1 MRLRWVGA
9 VVFTLAFVGVRGGW
23 AQAVGSGEIRGTLV
37 DATSRQPL
45 DAGSI
50 AVLRLRDTVVAGE
63 ARSAPDGLFR
73 VEHLPVGRYVVR
85 VRLLGFSPIVRS
97 DVDVTAEHSLV
108 DLGSIALSATAA
120 QVTGQVVTAE
130 RADVTTSPDRT
141 SFETKNMTAA
151 SGGTAV
157 DVLRNVPSVEVDATN
172 QVSLR
177 GNSGV
182 VVQINGRPSPLR
194 GEQLGNFLAQLPASA
209 VKRIDVSTNPSAKN
223 DPEGTAGIIN
233 IVLNEDAE
241 MGWSGGWTAATGT
254 TGQANAS
261 ANVGH
266 QGGPLTTYLSYG
278 VYHNHQDTDGETQ
291 LTNLHAVS
299 PARVASHINGT
310 VEPLWQ
316 NSVFRGEYRVTPRD
330 AVSLDG
336 TLSGGAFTRANVAHS
351 TDLDQSGQIIGRF
364 DQSNDQ
370 RTRYLTQDY
379 ALAYRRT
386 GEAKQR
392 AFSTEARFTRAAGT
406 IRTMMSGN
414 VEQGSAATGVQAIP
428 TEHDLSDVALPSWS
442 VQTDYT
448 EPFGGES
455 GTKLES
461 GFKELERRTNN
472 DFTAAL
478 LDSATGAF
486 LPSTA
491 RGTAF
496 GYREQI
502 SAAYALLTQ
511 QIAKLQAQAGLR
523 VEAATTDL
531 LLAGTRVGGQYAS
544 LFPSAILSYD
554 VTATR
559 QAKISYSRRI
569 TRPDPY
575 QLDPVEYRV
584 DARTLY
590 RGNAELRPEYT
601 DAIEVGL
608 QETRGWGSI
617 QLNPYARHTI
627 HAVRTIQSIDSS
639 GTTTNTYANV
649 ASTRELGAD
658 VTSTVHGGPMT
669 LLVAGNASH
678 YASDATNLAGNPSA
692 RALMWSTRVNVTW
705 QASKSVDA
713 QLTTNYRS
721 AFATEGGSR
730 KAFVF
735 MNAALRKKLWDD
747 QGSVTLRVQDP
758 FNLLTVGSVA
768 TNAQTI
774 QSSVQSY
781 GIRGVFIALSR
792 NFGQELKLKP
802 PDTQGA
808 PPTPPGDDRR

>member
-1 MRLRWVGA
+1 MA
-9 VVFTLAFVGVRGGW
+9 FTLAFVGVPRGS
-23 AQAVGSGEIRGTLV
+23 AQTSAPGELHGTLV
-37 DATSRQPL
+37 DAASQQPL
-45 DAGSI
+45 DAGSVT
-50 AVLRLRDTVVAGE
+50 VLRARDSVVAGE
-63 ARSAPDGLFR
+63 ARSAPDGSFR
-73 VEHLPVGRYVVR
+73 VEHLPLGRYVVR
-85 VRLLGFSPIVRS
+85 VRLLGFSPVVRS
-97 DVDVTAEHSLV
+97 DVDISAADSVV
-108 DLGSIALSATAA
+108 DLGTIALSATAA

-130 RADVTTSPDRT
+130 RADVVVAPDRT

-151 SGGTAV
+151 AGGTAV

-278 VYHNHQDTDGETQ
+278 VYRNHQDTDGETQ
-291 LTNLHAVS
+291 LTNLHAAL
-299 PARVASHINGT
+299 PARVTSRINGT
-310 VEPLWQ
+310 TEPLWQ
-316 NSVFRGEYRVTPRD
+316 NSTFRGEYRVTPRD

-336 TLSGGAFTRANVAHS
+336 TLSGGTYTRANVAHS
-351 TDLDQSGQIIGRF
+351 ADLDQSGQIIGRF

-379 ALAYRRT
+379 ALAFRRT
-386 GEAKQR
+386 GDAKQR
-392 AFSTEARFTRAAGT
+392 AFSTEARFTQAGGT
-406 IRTMMSGN
+406 IRTMMSGT
-414 VEQGSAATGVQAIP
+414 VEQGSAATGAQAIP
-428 TEHDLSDVALPSWS
+428 TEHDLSDVTLPSWN
-442 VQTDYT
+442 VQADYT

-461 GFKELERRTNN
+461 GFKEIERRTNN
-472 DFTAAL
+472 DFAAAL
-478 LDSATGAF
+478 LDSASGAF
-486 LPSTA
+486 LPVAA

-523 VEAATTDL
+523 VEEASTAL
-531 LLAGTRVGGQYAS
+531 LLAGTRADGEYAS

-554 VTATR
+554 VTTTR
-559 QAKISYSRRI
+559 QAKISYARRI
-569 TRPDPY
+569 TRPDPF

-584 DARTLY
+584 DGRTIY

-601 DAIEVGL
+601 DAIELGL

-617 QLNPYARHTI
+617 QLNPYARHTS
-627 HAVRTIQSIDSS
+627 HAVRTIQSVDSS
-639 GTTTNTYANV
+639 GTTINTYANV
-649 ASTRELGAD
+649 ASTRELGTD
-658 VTSTVHGGPMT
+658 VTSTVHGGPVT

-678 YASDATNLAGNPSA
+678 YASDATNLAGNPST
-692 RALMWSTRVNVTW
+692 RAFVWSTRVNVTW
-705 QASKSVDA
+705 QATKTVDA
-713 QLTTNYRS
+713 QLSTNYRS

-768 TNAQTI
+768 ANAQTI

-781 GIRGVFIALSR
+781 GIRGVFIAVSR

-808 PPTPPGDDRR
+808 PPTPPGAI